1 MSELYVE
8 SPLAHREAPQ
18 GLSIELREITDRGM
32 IDVRGL
38 RQRQEIHGGGKKSSG
53 PRSAEGAAH
62 AACPGAM

>member
-32 IDVRGL
+32 IDVRGSAADKKFMAA
-38 RQRQEIHGGGKKSSG
+38 GKKSFG
-53 PRSAEGAAH
+53 P
-62 AACPGAM
+62 